1 MAARREDPDGPEDR
15 GLIKIHIR
23 RRDIE
28 VTDVLRLHVEHRVGL
43 ALGRFA
49 DRIRNVIVRFS
60 PLEDDRSGAHK
71 RCRIEIGLRP
81 QRVEV
86 EDIDADLFAAVNHAT
101 DRATRSVARALDWEA
116 R

>member
-1 MAARREDPDGPEDR
+1 MAVGLGESDGEDH
-15 GLIKIHIR
+15 GLIKIQIR
-23 RRDIE
+23 RRDVE
-28 VTDVLRLHVEHRVGL
+28 VTDILRIHVEHRLSL

-49 DRIRNVIVRFS
+49 DRIGNVIVRFS
-60 PLEDDRSGAHK
+60 LLDDERSGAHK
-71 RCRIEIGLRP
+71 RCQIEVGLRP

-101 DRATRSVARALDWEA
+101 DRATRSVARALDPEW